1 MTEPNKEI
9 LRGSNEEIE
18 TETGD
23 EKAGEKGAFDED
35 R

>member
-23 EKAGEKGAFDED
+23 EKAGRK
-35 R
+35 RSI